1 MLWSTKRRLFF
12 IFGILAVFSLV
23 GGIVYMTKY
32 YQPPSCTDKT
42 QNQGEEGPDCGGP
55 CSVVCI
61 AQVTKPIISWSRS
74 FESGKGA
81 YNAVAYI
88 ENPNPNLGVREA
100 TYRFKLYDQNDVFIT
115 ERVGKTYI
123 RPNEQFAIFEPRIDV
138 GERFPKKTF
147 FEFLSFSDWIK
158 IEGQKPDISVKA
170 PIPETGPTPRVTV
183 SLTNRNNIGVQNI
196 NVVAIVYDN
205 EDNAMAASASVVDAI
220 PADSASE
227 VVFTWPTAFI
237 FSPAR
242 VEVLPRVDP
251 FEIPI
256 R

>member
-1 MLWSTKRRLFF
+1 MFF
-12 IFGILAVFSLV
+12 IFGILAVFALIAGV
-23 GGIVYMTKY
+23 VYMTKY
-32 YQPPSCTDKT
+32 YQPPSCSDKI
-42 QNQGEEGPDCGGP
+42 QNQGENGPDCGGP
-55 CSVVCI
+55 CSVVCA
-61 AQVTKPIISWSRS
+61 AQVTQPIISWSRS

-100 TYRFKLYDQNDVFIT
+100 VYRFKLYDQNDVFIL

-123 RPNEQFAIFEPRIDV
+123 RPNEQFAIFEPRIPV
-138 GERFPKKTF
+138 GERIPKRTF

-170 PIPETGPTPRVTV
+170 PIPETGPTPSVSV
-183 SLTNRNNIGVQNI
+183 SLTNKDNLSVQDI
-196 NVVAIVYDN
+196 RVVAVVYDKDN
-205 EDNAMAASASVVDAI
+205 NAMAASASAVDSI
-220 PADSASE
+220 PAESSSE
-227 VVFTWPTAFI
+227 VVFTWPVPFPS
-237 FSPAR
+237 SPKR

-251 FEIPI
+251 FEVPV